1 MASSTI
7 HLTAQPPGFVQHT
20 HRFEVVSKRSRDEI
34 WTWLNTPETFTK
46 NQVWP
51 FRVEFVSPE
60 EGGKAD
66 FSVGVLNVHHGPL
79 LNFAGVLTEI
89 QEGRYRDLHYYY
101 GSYALSLRWI
111 RPTRLQFW
119 LEDMPDGGCKVI
131 GQVDSF
137 VKPAMAGFWS
147 FAQRFFW
154 GQFRWWMPK

>member
-7 HLTAQPPGFVQHT
+7 HLSAQPQGFVPHT
-20 HRFEVVSKRSRDEI
+20 YRFEVDSKRSRREI
-34 WTWLNTPETFTK
+34 WQWLNTPETFTK

-51 FRVEFVSPE
+51 FRVEFVAPE
-60 EGGKAD
+60 GSDKAD
-66 FSVGVLNVHHGPL
+66 FSVGVLNAHHGPM
-79 LNFAGVLTEI
+79 LNFSGVLTEI
-89 QEGRYRDLHYYY
+89 RAEEYRDLHYYY

-119 LEDMPDGGCKVI
+119 LADNPDGGCKVI

-137 VKPAMAGFWS
+137 VKPAFSGFWS